1 MRNRVRRILWAA
13 TLLAAA
19 GLGGCTDAITVWPVA
34 AGVQGTAKV
43 DVPAVAGHWR
53 MTGEGPDGPTLEV
66 GHVPNERG
74 TCRGGMVTYT
84 ETGNVTELGDQTCFI
99 DLDGNLVAELRS
111 VAPMA
116 GFFRQYLVRIEAD
129 RIEVC
134 TGLTLWA
141 VLAAMA
147 EDQPVGYALD
157 TIEHT
162 VREQESGDLMV
173 IIARPGPMREFLATA
188 LPEMAAACDQKQ
200 NDVGWAAFERY
211 DPDAEPAASE

>member
-1 MRNRVRRILWAA
+1 MPSPSGRWRRACRELQKLTCQPSPA
-13 TLLAAA
+13 TGAL
-19 GLGGCTDAITVWPVA
+19 P
-34 AGVQGTAKV
+34 AK
-43 DVPAVAGHWR
+43 GR
-53 MTGEGPDGPTLEV
+53 TTTLEI
-66 GHVPNERG
+66 GHVPGEHG

-99 DLDGNLVAELRS
+99 DLDGNLVAEMRS

-134 TGLTLWA
+134 TGLTVWA
-141 VLAAMA
+141 VLAEMA
-147 EDQPVGYALD
+147 KDQPVGYSLD

-188 LPEMAAACDQKQ
+188 LPELVAACDQSH
-200 NDVGWAAFERY
+200 NNLDWVAFERY
-211 DPDAEPAASE
+211 EPDAEPAATE

>member
-1 MRNRVRRILWAA
+1 MGYRVRQTLWAA

-34 AGVQGTAKV
+34 AGAQGTASV

-53 MTGEGPDGPTLEV
+53 MTGEGPDGPTLEI
-66 GHVPNERG
+66 GHVPGEHS
-74 TCRGGMVTYT
+74 TCRGGMVTYK
-84 ETGNVTELGDQTCFI
+84 ESGNVTELGDQTCFI
-99 DLDGNLVAELRS
+99 DLDGNLVAEIRS

-116 GFFRQYLVRIEAD
+116 DFFRQYLVRIEPD

-134 TGLTLWA
+134 TGLTVWA

-147 EDQPVGYALD
+147 EDQPVGYSFD

-173 IIARPGPMREFLATA
+173 IIARPEPMREFLATA
-188 LPEMAAACDQKQ
+188 LPEMAAACDQNH
-200 NDVGWAAFERY
+200 NDLGWAAFERY
-211 DPDAEPAASE
+211 DPDAEPAAAE

>member
-1 MRNRVRRILWAA
+1 MGNRVRQILWAA

-34 AGVQGTAKV
+34 AGAQGTAKV
-43 DVPAVAGHWR
+43 DVPAVSGHWR

-66 GHVPNERG
+66 GHVPGEHG

-84 ETGNVTELGDQTCFI
+84 ETGNVTELGDQTCFV
-99 DLDGNLVAELRS
+99 DLDGNLVAEMRS

-134 TGLTLWA
+134 TGFTVWA
-141 VLAAMA
+141 VLAEMA
-147 EDQPVGYALD
+147 KDQPVGYSLD
-157 TIEHT
+157 AIEHT

-173 IIARPGPMREFLATA
+173 IIAKPGPMREFLATA
-188 LPEMAAACDQKQ
+188 LPEMAAACDQGR
-200 NDVGWAAFERY
+200 NDIGWAAFERY
-211 DPDAEPAASE
+211 EPEAESAPTD